1 MKMIYYL
8 YGELKKRI
16 KIQNKQKNTH
26 QDFFLTEIVFIN
38 LF

>member
-1 MKMIYYL
+1 MIYYL

-16 KIQNKQKNTH
+16 KIQKQTKNTH